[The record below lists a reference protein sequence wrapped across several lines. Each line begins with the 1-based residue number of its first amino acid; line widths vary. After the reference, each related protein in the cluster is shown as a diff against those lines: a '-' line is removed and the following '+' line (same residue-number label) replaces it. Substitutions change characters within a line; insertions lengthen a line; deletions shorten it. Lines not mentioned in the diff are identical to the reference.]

1 MVPEH
6 LIRSQIL
13 STSGKFVLFVHIEQ
27 TQDWAKRKI
36 VVLSDRY
43 NARSL
48 PNEMK
53 ICGMRRKI
61 SYAGKF
67 LIKNGRIDLAK
78 YEMPYLRVNLFCA
91 YEINAIVAV

>member
-1 MVPEH
+1 M
-6 LIRSQIL
+6 
-13 STSGKFVLFVHIEQ
+13 
-27 TQDWAKRKI
+27 QDWAKRKI

-53 ICGMRRKI
+53 ICGMRREI

-67 LIKNGRIDLAK
+67 LIKKWKDRSCLIRDAVFARK
-78 YEMPYLRVNLFCA
+78 PFLRL
-91 YEINAIVAV
+91 

>member
-1 MVPEH
+1 M
-6 LIRSQIL
+6 
-13 STSGKFVLFVHIEQ
+13 
-27 TQDWAKRKI
+27 QDWAKRKI

-53 ICGMRRKI
+53 ICGMRREI

-67 LIKNGRIDLAK
+67 LTKNRRIDLA
-78 YEMPYLRVNLFCA
+78 
-91 YEINAIVAV
+91 